1 MDNDLKKHNEY
12 ININNVSGMEANN
25 QNNTNGSMINQIN
38 SVANQNN
45 NYNQSGRTQNTNVNM
60 NVRQTP
66 TIQESLSYAYN
77 CAQMANAFLQ
87 QFSFYDSLFKFN
99 EAYKITYDV
108 IPHIEDNE
116 LKVKA
121 QNFLHAVSS
130 QIQFVELQ
138 IKNRFEY
145 KDTAGF
151 AKKDDNKKKVDY
163 LECFRKDNMI
173 RENSNVGSR
182 ENSSVKT
189 REKTPDTKKPQED
202 QKKIVPDDL
211 KNRILTEIV
220 ENKPNVKF
228 DDIIGLTQAK
238 QILKEIIVLPSLRP
252 DLFTGLRS
260 PPKGLLLFGPPGV
273 GKTMLAKAVAT
284 ECNCTFFNISAS
296 SLTSKYLG
304 ESEKL
309 VRALFDLAK
318 EKQPS
323 VIFID
328 EIDSI
333 LSKRTDNENDAV
345 KRLKTQFLIEFDG
358 VGSDPSTKS
367 LIIGATN
374 RPQDLDS
381 AVLRRLPKRIYI
393 SPFDES
399 ERVKFIKA
407 IMKSNEYIISNEE
420 FDNIAKLTTNYSN
433 SDLKELCREAV
444 YEAVRETDLTKISE
458 VDKLRPTVSED
469 FIKAIKMVRGTLS
482 EEILSDVIRWNELY
496 GALSTK

>member
-1 MDNDLKKHNEY
+1 MDSNSKNQNDY
-12 ININNVSGMEANN
+12 ININNFQSGEQVNQNVNNMNSSNYMYAPNNSYIIQNNN
-25 QNNTNGSMINQIN
+25 QNR
-38 SVANQNN
+38 V
-45 NYNQSGRTQNTNVNM
+45 VPNM
-60 NVRQTP
+60 NSRGTL
-66 TIQESLSYAYN
+66 TIQESLNYAYN
-77 CAQMANAFLQ
+77 CAQIGNALLK

-99 EAYKITYDV
+99 EAYNIAYEV
-108 IPHIEDNE
+108 FPRIEDTE
-116 LKVKA
+116 LRLKV
-121 QNFLHAVSS
+121 QHFINAVSS
-130 QIQFVELQ
+130 QIQFVDHQ
-138 IKNRFEY
+138 IKNQYEY
-145 KDTAGF
+145 KKTAGF
-151 AKKDDNKKKVDY
+151 ASKKEDKGKVDY
-163 LECFRKDNMI
+163 LECIRKDLKK
-173 RENSNVGSR
+173 ENTSNIVKENLQKGDDDNSKNKGSSIDNNK
-182 ENSSVKT
+182 E
-189 REKTPDTKKPQED
+189 
-202 QKKIVPDDL
+202 KIVTDDL

-238 QILKEIIVLPSLRP
+238 QILKEIIILPSLRP
-252 DLFTGLRS
+252 DLFTGLRA
-260 PPKGLLLFGPPGV
+260 PPKGMLLFGPPGV

-333 LSKRTDNENDAV
+333 LSKRSDNENEAV

-358 VGSDPSTKS
+358 VGSDSSTKS

-393 SPFDES
+393 SPFDEN
-399 ERVKFIKA
+399 ERVQFIKQ
-407 IMKSNEYIISNEE
+407 IMKTNEYSISDEE
-420 FDNIAKLTTNYSN
+420 FGYIAKLTSNYSN

-444 YEAVRETDLTKISE
+444 YEAIRETDINKLTE
-458 VDKLRPTVSED
+458 LEKLRPTVYDD
-469 FIKAIKMVRGTLS
+469 FIKAIRMVRGTLS
-482 EEILSDVIRWNELY
+482 EEVLSDVIRWNESY
-496 GALSTK
+496 GAINSK

>member
-1 MDNDLKKHNEY
+1 MDNNQKKQNEY
-12 ININNVSGMEANN
+12 ININNLPVMEGSNYNNSNMMN
-25 QNNTNGSMINQIN
+25 QNYPIP
-38 SVANQNN
+38 NQNTRSNMN
-45 NYNQSGRTQNTNVNM
+45 NINNSINI

-66 TIQESLSYAYN
+66 TIQESLGYAYN
-77 CAQMANAFLQ
+77 CAQMANVFLQ

-99 EAYKITYDV
+99 EAYKITNDV
-108 IPHIEDNE
+108 IPLIEDNE
-116 LKVKA
+116 LKAKA
-121 QNFLHAVSS
+121 QNFLNAVSS

-145 KDTAGF
+145 KESAGF
-151 AKKDDNKKKVDY
+151 ARKEENKKKVDY
-163 LECFRKDNMI
+163 LECLRKDNYLK
-173 RENSNVGSR
+173 ESTCVGSK
-182 ENSSVKT
+182 ENSSNTTSGKAA
-189 REKTPDTKKPQED
+189 DTKKPPED
-202 QKKIVPDDL
+202 KEKIVTDDL

-228 DDIIGLTQAK
+228 QDIIGLTQAK
-238 QILKEIIVLPSLRP
+238 QILKEIIILPSLRP

-260 PPKGLLLFGPPGV
+260 PPKGMLLFGPPGV

-399 ERVKFIKA
+399 ERVQFIKA
-407 IMKSNEYIISNEE
+407 IMKSNDYDISDEE
-420 FDNIAKLTTNYSN
+420 FNKIAYLTANYSN

-458 VDKLRPTVSED
+458 LDKLRPTVYED

-482 EEILSDVIRWNELY
+482 EEILSDVIRWNEMY